1 MDLLDKDF
9 IPPVSNMFKELK
21 EIMSK
26 ELNESMRMTF
36 HQIKNT
42 NKQTETIKRNQIDI
56 FELKSNGNENFTRGF
71 QQQI

>member
-1 MDLLDKDF
+1 
-9 IPPVSNMFKELK
+9 MFKEL

-42 NKQTETIKRNQIDI
+42 NKQTETIKKNQIDI

>member
-9 IPPVSNMFKELK
+9 IPPISNMFKEL